1 MIMISQKS
9 TGILYNKN
17 MQYEIFVFRVDMT
30 LSRKRR
36 VYYYD
41 ESLNH
46 IASNFDGCG
55 EVRLEEVILTN
66 KRIEI

>member
-17 MQYEIFVFRVDMT
+17 KQYEIFVFRVDIT

-46 IASNFDGCG
+46 IASNF
-55 EVRLEEVILTN
+55 
-66 KRIEI
+66 

>member
-17 MQYEIFVFRVDMT
+17 KQYEIFVFRVDMT

-41 ESLNH
+41 ESLNYM
-46 IASNFDGCG
+46 ASNF
-55 EVRLEEVILTN
+55 
-66 KRIEI
+66 